1 MGNGQSS
8 MSATSPSPKNTT
20 AAASMSATAPSAKP
34 ASKIALQLDDS
45 LPPYWEDACKFL
57 MKKDRILRRIIP
69 SHPEFRI
76 ESRGNA
82 FATLARSII
91 GQQIS
96 TAAAKTVW
104 RRFLALPNNAA
115 PTPESIQTLALEGL
129 RSAGLSARKCDYLLD
144 LSLQFSHGNL
154 HVEQWPQWEDE
165 AIIKEL
171 VAVRGIGRWTAE
183 MFLMFH
189 LQRPNVLPLDD
200 AGLLQGISD
209 HYFSGEPVSRS
220 DVKDL
225 AQAWKPWRSVATWYI
240 WHSQSAAK

>member
-1 MGNGQSS
+1 MN
-8 MSATSPSPKNTT
+8 ATPIPKKNPAAPN
-20 AAASMSATAPSAKP
+20 AAAAPAAPKASAK
-34 ASKIALQLDDS
+34 ITLNLDPS
-45 LPPYWEDACKFL
+45 LPDYWEDACKFL
-57 MKKDRILRRIIP
+57 MKKDRILRRLIP
-69 SHPEFRI
+69 AHGDLRI

-96 TAAAKTVW
+96 TTTAKAVW
-104 RRFLALPNNAA
+104 TRFLALPGNES
-115 PTPESIQTLALEGL
+115 PSPQSIQALALEGL
-129 RSAGLSARKCDYLLD
+129 RSAGLSARKADYLLD
-144 LSLQFSHGNL
+144 LSVQFSQGNL
-154 HVEQWPQWEDE
+154 HIEDWPSWDDE

-171 VAVRGIGRWTAE
+171 LAVRGIGRWTAE

-220 DVKDL
+220 DVRDL

-240 WHSQSAAK
+240 WHSQAS